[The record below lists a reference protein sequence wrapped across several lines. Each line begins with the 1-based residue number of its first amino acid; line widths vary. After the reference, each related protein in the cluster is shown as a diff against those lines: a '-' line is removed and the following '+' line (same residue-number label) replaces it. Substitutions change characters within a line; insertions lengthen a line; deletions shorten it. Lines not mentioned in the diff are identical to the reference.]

1 MGEYYVSAVIQ
12 ADNLAEA
19 WYLAGNL
26 PKDLEPFSIPDGVTS
41 FSITEESTHREFS
54 FNSWTEEEIN

>member
-1 MGEYYVSAVIQ
+1 MGKYYVSAEIE

-19 WYLAGNL
+19 WYLAATL
-26 PKDLEPFSIPDGVTS
+26 PRDLEPSSVFQGLTS

-54 FNSWTEEEIN
+54 FNSWIEEENN